1 MPGEEDRPDEKT
13 AVPEVAGQGAL
24 FVDPDRP
31 QDVPSMVRELIADP
45 ARRAEMVAAGS
56 VNAARFTWATSA
68 SRLGDVLVAV
78 VRAFNNAAVPAYRNR
93 VNARADLEELLAAHP
108 ELRRFLAAE
117 AIRAALD
124 ASTYVGDAAVRAR
137 AFARTLRATLADSSK
152 PV

>member
-1 MPGEEDRPDEKT
+1 MDWLYRHAGALVFPSRYEGFGLPVVEAQALGCPVVAARSSSL
-13 AVPEVAGQGAL
+13 PEVAGQGAL

-78 VRAFNNAAVPAYRNR
+78 GSGR
-93 VNARADLEELLAAHP
+93 
-108 ELRRFLAAE
+108 
-117 AIRAALD
+117 
-124 ASTYVGDAAVRAR
+124 
-137 AFARTLRATLADSSK
+137 
-152 PV
+152 